1 MNSAEVLVSLEITG
15 WNGPFDD
22 AVQARA
28 MAALE
33 EGKVLFLP
41 HLPFVVGLEEQRFLT
56 PDVAAGDR
64 KNVSF
69 DHASGHLG
77 GCALTGADG
86 VALAAMIDRFGRQ
99 ATSLVSG
106 LAPRYA
112 PHLERARTSYRPVE
126 VKGRAQT
133 VRHDDRLLHVDAFP
147 TRPMRGRR
155 ILRLF
160 SNIAPDGSPREWRV
174 GQPFADYAARFLPKI
189 KTPLPGA
196 AFMLKTLGLTKGTRS
211 AYDSIMLGLHD
222 QGKYDRDWQQNSP
235 HAAVDFPTGS
245 TWMCFTDAALHAALG
260 GHMALE
266 QTFHLP
272 LEAMARPEISP
283 LRVLEKLSG
292 RALI

>member
-1 MNSAEVLVSLEITG
+1 
-15 WNGPFDD
+15 
-22 AVQARA
+22 
-28 MAALE
+28 
-33 EGKVLFLP
+33 
-41 HLPFVVGLEEQRFLT
+41 
-56 PDVAAGDR
+56 
-64 KNVSF
+64 
-69 DHASGHLG
+69 
-77 GCALTGADG
+77 
-86 VALAAMIDRFGRQ
+86 
-99 ATSLVSG
+99 
-106 LAPRYA
+106 
-112 PHLERARTSYRPVE
+112 
-126 VKGRAQT
+126 
-133 VRHDDRLLHVDAFP
+133 
-147 TRPMRGRR
+147 MRGRR

-174 GQPFADYAARFLPKI
+174 GQPFADYAARFLPKV
-189 KTPLPGA
+189 KAPLPGA

-222 QGKYDRDWQQNSP
+222 QGKYDRDWQRNSP
-235 HAAVDFPTGS
+235 HAAVDFPAGS